1 MPPSRPRARE
11 AGRGFAIVAQ
21 EVKALSSQTAKATDE
36 IGTHISDMQRATKE
50 PVAAIEG
57 IGGTIVP
64 ISEISSWVA
73 AAVEEQDAAT
83 REIARNVRRW
93 HHSRVATTITQVRDV
108 ASQTG
113 ADADRLLATIRAA

>member
-36 IGTHISDMQRATKE
+36 IGTHISDLQRATKE
-50 PVAAIEG
+50 SVAAIEG

-64 ISEISSWVA
+64 ISEISSGWPPPSRNRMPPPERLRA
-73 AAVEEQDAAT
+73 MFAVGTNSQ
-83 REIARNVRRW
+83 
-93 HHSRVATTITQVRDV
+93 VATTITQIRDV

-113 ADADRLLATIRAA
+113 ADVDWLLATIRAA